1 MFLFPSCNCEKSKM
15 KRLFVGVFTSEL
27 WPRPPSLPGRLPWG
41 CSEGGPDPRL
51 RDKGQRPR
59 VSDRLEENG
68 WTNPVPSPAGR
79 RPCQGWR
86 RAGGA
91 AGLQPC
97 AGSSAHAPPR
107 TSRRGLC
114 VVGCG
119 REPHGHLSGPPS
131 APRPRLQHHRTRAAA
146 SGTQVPG
153 GRRGDI
159 SEPPSDSGPP
169 RFLQRPIRVE
179 QLLLQNS
186 VCLRIR
192 FVQGLCFILP
202 HSRKS
207 ETHPMKWRPASRGWS
222 LTQPRR
228 RGRPRP
234 LKSPPRHPG
243 PPVTQLRS

>member
-97 AGSSAHAPPR
+97 VGSSAHAPPR

-153 GRRGDI
+153 GEGAVTSQSRPQTADHLDSYSVQ
-159 SEPPSDSGPP
+159 SELSS
-169 RFLQRPIRVE
+169 FCYKTQ
-179 QLLLQNS
+179 S
-186 VCLRIR
+186 VCEYVLFKGCASFFLIP
-192 FVQGLCFILP
+192 GN
-202 HSRKS
+202 RKP
-207 ETHPMKWRPASRGWS
+207 TR
-222 LTQPRR
+222 
-228 RGRPRP
+228 
-234 LKSPPRHPG
+234 
-243 PPVTQLRS
+243 